1 MLLNNSAL
9 VLEGGGMRGAFTA
22 GVLDFLIKHN
32 IRFPYTIG
40 VSAGASNGVSFASRQ
55 YRRGYDSNVTIHNV
69 RPFIGIK
76 HLLRGKGLID
86 LDFIFY
92 EYPEKYNHFDFATY
106 TTSPDRFVIVI
117 TNCNTGE
124 AEYHEEKQN
133 HKRLLDLLR
142 ASCSLPVVCP
152 IARLDDKPYVD
163 GGVSDAIPFKR
174 ALDEGYSRLVIV
186 LTRNEDYRKSERR
199 LYLPRFLYKEY
210 PAIRKKLSD
219 RGVRY
224 NRQIAQIKKLEKE
237 GKAIIIRPVEPIRV
251 TRTEKDIEK
260 LEALYQQG
268 YHEASVKL
276 ASLIN
281 T

>member
-40 VSAGASNGVSFASRQ
+40 VSAGASNGVSFASGQ
-55 YRRGYDSNVTIHNV
+55 YRRGYDSNVTIQNI

-106 TTSPDRFVIVI
+106 TASPDRFVIVI

-163 GGVSDAIPFKR
+163 GGVSDAIPFQK
-174 ALDEGYSRLVIV
+174 ALDEGYKQLVVV
-186 LTRNEDYRKSERR
+186 LTRNANYRKKEKTI
-199 LYLPRFLYKEY
+199 YLPRFIYKKY
-210 PAIRKKLSD
+210 PAIRARLAD
-219 RGVRY
+219 RGLRY
-224 NRQIAQIKKLEKE
+224 NRQMDELEKLEEK
-237 GKAIIIRPVEPIRV
+237 GVAIIIRPSHPLQVN
-251 TRTEKDIEK
+251 RTEKDTKKLSDLYYGGYYQAEK
-260 LEALYQQG
+260 QLKGL
-268 YHEASVKL
+268 L
-276 ASLIN
+276 
-281 T
+281 

>member
-55 YRRGYDSNVTIHNV
+55 YRRGYDSNVTIHNI

-210 PAIRKKLSD
+210 PAIRARLAD
-219 RGVRY
+219 RGLRY
-224 NRQIAQIKKLEKE
+224 NRQMDELEKLEEE
-237 GKAIIIRPVEPIRV
+237 GVAIIIRPSRPLQVK
-251 TRTEKDIEK
+251 RTEKDTKKLSDLYYEGYYQAEK
-260 LEALYQQG
+260 QLKGL
-268 YHEASVKL
+268 L
-276 ASLIN
+276 
-281 T
+281 